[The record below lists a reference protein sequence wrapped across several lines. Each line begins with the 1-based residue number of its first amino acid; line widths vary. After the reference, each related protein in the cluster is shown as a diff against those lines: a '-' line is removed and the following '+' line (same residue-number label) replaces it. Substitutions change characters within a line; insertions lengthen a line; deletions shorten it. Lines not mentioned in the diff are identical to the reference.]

1 MERREDPSQER
12 GDVQWYA
19 QSWCP
24 WTWDPGF
31 WGVVLVLFGV
41 GLVIAEVFN
50 VDRFW
55 EVAGG
60 LLIAAC
66 GISLLRAPYRPK

>member
-1 MERREDPSQER
+1 MRDPDKQETT
-12 GDVQWYA
+12 VQTWYA

-41 GLVIAEVFN
+41 GLVIAEVFEL
-50 VDRFW
+50 DRFW
-55 EVAGG
+55 EIGG
-60 LLIAAC
+60 GALIAAT
-66 GISLLRAPYRPK
+66 GVSLLRAPYRRR

>member
-1 MERREDPSQER
+1 MRDPNERETRMR
-12 GDVQWYA
+12 TWYE

-41 GLVIAEVFN
+41 GLIFAEVFRI
-50 VDRFW
+50 DRFW
-55 EVAGG
+55 EIGG
-60 LLIAAC
+60 GALIAAT
-66 GISLLRAPYRPK
+66 GISLLRRPYRPQ